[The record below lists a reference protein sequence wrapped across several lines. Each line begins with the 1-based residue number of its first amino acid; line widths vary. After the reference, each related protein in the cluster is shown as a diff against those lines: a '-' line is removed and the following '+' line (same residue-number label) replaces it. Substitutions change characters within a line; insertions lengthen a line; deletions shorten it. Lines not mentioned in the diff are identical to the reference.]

1 MSLVA
6 IAAAPV
12 RLASWVKE
20 ASVWVGPYT
29 VNMYMSLYLDLT
41 AVQDSFKSF
50 LINNVPKLNSVSY
63 NTYINAA
70 LISYKSELYLGCWSV
85 QSKGCVALSLAHNHG
100 LEELQLQWLPEN
112 TWRKTKG
119 GFHLFL
125 IFHF

>member
-70 LISYKSELYLGCWSV
+70 LISYKSELYLGC
-85 QSKGCVALSLAHNHG
+85 
-100 LEELQLQWLPEN
+100 
-112 TWRKTKG
+112 
-119 GFHLFL
+119 
-125 IFHF
+125 